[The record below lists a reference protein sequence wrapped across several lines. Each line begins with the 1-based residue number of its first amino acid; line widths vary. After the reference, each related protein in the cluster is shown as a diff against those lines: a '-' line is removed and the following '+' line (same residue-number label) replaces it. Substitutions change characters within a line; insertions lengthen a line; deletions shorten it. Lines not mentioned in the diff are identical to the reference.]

1 MTSTKLFSYS
11 PPSPL
16 PFFQSVL
23 PHQSLRHKRP
33 ISTVDTTDQ
42 QGVVTRRDEEV
53 ALADD
58 GEVLCTFPVV
68 DDAASINVRLSAIVE
83 NMSRSGEEQT
93 LQASDCF
100 VLNEM
105 DTSSQVEDIYL
116 RWNATDMQL
125 MVVGK
130 TG

>member
-1 MTSTKLFSYS
+1 
-11 PPSPL
+11 
-16 PFFQSVL
+16 
-23 PHQSLRHKRP
+23 
-33 ISTVDTTDQ
+33 
-42 QGVVTRRDEEV
+42 VTRRDEEV

-68 DDAASINVRLSAIVE
+68 DDAASISVRLSAIVE

-100 VLNEM
+100 VLNDM
-105 DTSSQVEDIYL
+105 DTSAQVEDIYL
-116 RWNATDMQL
+116 RWNAADMQL

-130 TG
+130 TGEWAPTAWTRQGCREREASRRGGGGVHKLI